1 MSISNQGPIQ
11 GANQGANQVTTIQT
25 SGASRP
31 NVLNADNGVK
41 KVITAGDK
49 GFPKTTSY
57 NLLYAANKFLVA

>member
-25 SGASRP
+25 SSASKP
-31 NVLNADNGVK
+31 NVLSADNGVS
-41 KVITAGDK
+41 KVRTAGDK

-57 NLLYAANKFLVA
+57 KLVDAANKFLVA